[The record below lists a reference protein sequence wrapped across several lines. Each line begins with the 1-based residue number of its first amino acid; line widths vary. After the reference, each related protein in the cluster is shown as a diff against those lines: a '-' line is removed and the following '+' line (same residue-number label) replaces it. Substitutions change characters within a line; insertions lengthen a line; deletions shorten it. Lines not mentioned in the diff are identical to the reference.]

1 MKVTIHAVHPPI
13 GEAAVFGTEP
23 KWAVGYE
30 PTNYSSEL
38 GRALSWHARCAS
50 NKDLHKYIQT
60 WITVFRSK
68 TAPQDLTAWGK
79 VSDSAMTEPTLPSLA
94 RIRIRGFPVKQDDL
108 DKIWEYASQ
117 KISEAKT
124 SPTKRQAPA
133 VPIKDRIKN
142 QVEDSLG
149 AVDELLDL
157 LAAGEQPDLTPFKTE
172 LLKPEFKGP
181 HMKEIVRYVD
191 SVMAEFV
198 ELQQARKI
206 KTPTDDQAQLI
217 EGYSYLKPRTLTRL
231 INTLTE
237 LRDSIGKQ
245 VSKTAA
251 QKIRKKKPLDRQKV
265 VSKLRFKREDAELG
279 LKGVDPLELLGATS
293 AWIYD
298 TKKRKLHYVVGE
310 HAGSLSV
317 GGPKLRGLGKA
328 SNAKTLRKPEVQ
340 LREFM
345 GLKKNQILPWFEN
358 IKAKASPSTGRSTED
373 MILLKVI

>member
-1 MKVTIHAVHPPI
+1 
-13 GEAAVFGTEP
+13 
-23 KWAVGYE
+23 
-30 PTNYSSEL
+30 
-38 GRALSWHARCAS
+38 
-50 NKDLHKYIQT
+50 
-60 WITVFRSK
+60 
-68 TAPQDLTAWGK
+68 
-79 VSDSAMTEPTLPSLA
+79 
-94 RIRIRGFPVKQDDL
+94 
-108 DKIWEYASQ
+108 
-117 KISEAKT
+117 
-124 SPTKRQAPA
+124 
-133 VPIKDRIKN
+133 
-142 QVEDSLG
+142 
-149 AVDELLDL
+149 
-157 LAAGEQPDLTPFKTE
+157 
-172 LLKPEFKGP
+172 
-181 HMKEIVRYVD
+181 MKEIVRYVD